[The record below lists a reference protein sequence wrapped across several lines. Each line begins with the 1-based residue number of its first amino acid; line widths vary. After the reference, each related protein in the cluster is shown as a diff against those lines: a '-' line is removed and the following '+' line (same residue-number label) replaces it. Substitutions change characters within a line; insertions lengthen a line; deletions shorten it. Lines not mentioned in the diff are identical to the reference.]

1 MSSIQDPGLN
11 NAAILIMSLGEE
23 AAAEVFKHLPPKEV
37 HKLGEA
43 ISNLRSVSRE
53 RVDKVLNKFSDM
65 VSSQSLLVG
74 DTSSYVR
81 NVLKKALG
89 DDKAGML
96 LDRIMEGNDDSGIES
111 LKWMDAISVAELLKN
126 EHPQIIAAILV
137 HLDYEQSANILKAFS
152 ERLRND
158 VVVRIA
164 NLEGIQPAALQD
176 LNDVLYRSLSGG
188 ESLRKTNLGGVKS
201 AAEIINFMG
210 ATLENNVIEAI
221 RSEDTDL
228 AQKILD
234 MMFVFEDLLK
244 LDNKS
249 IQLALKEI
257 SSDKL
262 VLAIKGASVELSE
275 KILGNLSARAAQ
287 SMREDLESLGPVRL
301 SEVEAQQKEI
311 IKSVRKLADEGQI
324 VLGGSGGDSFV

>member
-1 MSSIQDPGLN
+1 MSSIQDPGLS

-37 HKLGEA
+37 YRLGET

-53 RVDKVLNKFSDM
+53 RVEKVLSKFSNM

-74 DTSSYVR
+74 DTNNYVR
-81 NVLKKALG
+81 NVLKRALG
-89 DDKAGML
+89 EDKAEML
-96 LDRIMEGNDDSGIES
+96 LYRITEGNDVSGIES
-111 LKWMDAISVAELLKN
+111 LRWMDPISVAELLKN
-126 EHPQIIAAILV
+126 EHPQIIAAIMV
-137 HLDYEQSANILKAFS
+137 HLDYEQSAHILKAFS
-152 ERLRND
+152 DQLRND
-158 VVVRIA
+158 VLVRIA
-164 NLEGIQPAALQD
+164 SLEGIQPAALQD
-176 LNDVLYRSLSGG
+176 LNDVLYRSLSGHD
-188 ESLRKTNLGGVKS
+188 SLRKTNLGGVKA

-221 RSEDTDL
+221 RSVDSDL
-228 AQKILD
+228 AHKIVD

-244 LDNKS
+244 LDNKA

-262 VLAIKGASVELSE
+262 VLAIKGASFELSE
-275 KILGNLSARAAQ
+275 KILGNLSVRAAQ

-311 IKSVRKLADEGQI
+311 IKTVRQLAEDGQI
-324 VLGGSGGDSFV
+324 VLGATGGDSYV

>member
-1 MSSIQDPGLN
+1 VLKR
-11 NAAILIMSLGEE
+11 ALGE
-23 AAAEVFKHLPPKEV
+23 
-37 HKLGEA
+37 
-43 ISNLRSVSRE
+43 
-53 RVDKVLNKFSDM
+53 
-65 VSSQSLLVG
+65 
-74 DTSSYVR
+74 
-81 NVLKKALG
+81 
-89 DDKAGML
+89 DKAGML

-152 ERLRND
+152 DRLRND

-164 NLEGIQPAALQD
+164 SLEGIQPAALQD

-221 RSEDTDL
+221 RSEDNDL

-244 LDNKS
+244 LDNKA

-262 VLAIKGASVELSE
+262 VLAIKGASFELKE

-311 IKSVRKLADEGQI
+311 IKTVRKLADEGQI
-324 VLGGSGGDSFV
+324 VLGGTGGDSYV

>member
-1 MSSIQDPGLN
+1 M
-11 NAAILIMSLGEE
+11 
-23 AAAEVFKHLPPKEV
+23 
-37 HKLGEA
+37 
-43 ISNLRSVSRE
+43 
-53 RVDKVLNKFSDM
+53 
-65 VSSQSLLVG
+65 
-74 DTSSYVR
+74 
-81 NVLKKALG
+81 
-89 DDKAGML
+89 
-96 LDRIMEGNDDSGIES
+96 
-111 LKWMDAISVAELLKN
+111 
-126 EHPQIIAAILV
+126 
-137 HLDYEQSANILKAFS
+137 
-152 ERLRND
+152 
-158 VVVRIA
+158 
-164 NLEGIQPAALQD
+164 
-176 LNDVLYRSLSGG
+176 
-188 ESLRKTNLGGVKS
+188 RKTNLGGVKS

-221 RSEDTDL
+221 RSEDSDL

-262 VLAIKGASVELSE
+262 VLAIKGASVELTE

-324 VLGGSGGDSFV
+324 NLGGTGSDSYV

>member
-1 MSSIQDPGLN
+1 MSSLHEPGLN

-37 HKLGEA
+37 YRLGET

-53 RVDKVLNKFSDM
+53 RVEKVLSKFSNM

-74 DTSSYVR
+74 DTNNYVR
-81 NVLKKALG
+81 NVLKRALG
-89 DDKAGML
+89 EDKAEML
-96 LDRIMEGNDDSGIES
+96 LDRITEGNDVSGIES
-111 LKWMDAISVAELLKN
+111 LRWMDPISVAELLKN
-126 EHPQIIAAILV
+126 EHPQIIAAIMV
-137 HLDYEQSANILKAFS
+137 HLDYEQSAHILKAFS
-152 ERLRND
+152 DQLRND
-158 VVVRIA
+158 VLVRIA
-164 NLEGIQPAALQD
+164 SLEGIQPAALQD
-176 LNDVLYRSLSGG
+176 LNDVLYRSLSGHD
-188 ESLRKTNLGGVKS
+188 SLRKTNLGGVKA

-221 RSEDTDL
+221 RSVDSDL
-228 AQKILD
+228 AHKIVD

-244 LDNKS
+244 LDNKA

-262 VLAIKGASVELSE
+262 VLAIKGASFELSE
-275 KILGNLSARAAQ
+275 KILGNLSVRAAQ

-311 IKSVRKLADEGQI
+311 IKTVRQLAEDGQI
-324 VLGGSGGDSFV
+324 VLGATGGDSYV

>member
-1 MSSIQDPGLN
+1 
-11 NAAILIMSLGEE
+11 
-23 AAAEVFKHLPPKEV
+23 
-37 HKLGEA
+37 
-43 ISNLRSVSRE
+43 
-53 RVDKVLNKFSDM
+53 
-65 VSSQSLLVG
+65 
-74 DTSSYVR
+74 
-81 NVLKKALG
+81 
-89 DDKAGML
+89 
-96 LDRIMEGNDDSGIES
+96 MEGNDDSGIES

-126 EHPQIIAAILV
+126 EHPQIIAAIMV
-137 HLDYEQSANILKAFS
+137 HLDYEQSANILKAFPD
-152 ERLRND
+152 RLRND

-164 NLEGIQPAALQD
+164 SLEGIQPAALQD

-188 ESLRKTNLGGVKS
+188 ESMRKTNLGGVKS

-221 RSEDTDL
+221 RIEDNDL
-228 AQKILD
+228 ALKILD

-244 LDNKS
+244 LDNKA
-249 IQLALKEI
+249 IQMALKEI

-262 VLAIKGASVELSE
+262 VLAIKGASFELSE

-311 IKSVRKLADEGQI
+311 IKTVRKLADEGQI
-324 VLGGSGGDSFV
+324 VLGGTGGDSYV